1 MDSVLKDIAILV
13 SPVASGAYFNETLEV
28 AQKEFMHCVGYFELK
43 IENLCG
49 MQFLITQLPQTKLSH
64 LARLSFVQGVFIY
77 ENGALTPIEIDA
89 GFNLHSDFVFGS
101 KYKGKTNEVLTQLLL
116 NVGLSYTKEKDLS
129 KLKLLD
135 PMCGRGTTLMWAMRY
150 GIKSKGIEQDANAI
164 LDFRTFAKKW
174 TKLHRQKHVLK
185 EGFIGKANKQNK
197 GKFVDFTTNDVTTRI
212 INGNATTACD
222 LLKREKQHLIISDI
236 PYGVQHF
243 TTEKTRNPIAVLT
256 ECAPQWVELLH
267 KGGVLVIAFNKYIP
281 KRKELIAVFE
291 DAGLTALDFEA
302 PHRMS
307 ESIYRDI
314 VVLRKN

>member
-1 MDSVLKDIAILV
+1 MKDIAILI
-13 SPVASGAYFNETLEV
+13 SPVANGAYFNETIDI
-28 AQKEFMHCVGYFELK
+28 AQKEFTQCIGEYDLTLNE
-43 IENLCG
+43 IGG
-49 MQFLITQLPQTKLSH
+49 MQFLQTQLPEQKLEV
-64 LARLSFVQGVFIY
+64 LARLSFVQGIFSHDS
-77 ENGALTPIEIDA
+77 GTLTPLSLNTD
-89 GFNLHSDFVFGS
+89 FNLHSDFVFGS
-101 KYKGKTNEVLTQLLL
+101 KYKGKTNEILTQLLL
-116 NVGLSYTKEKDLS
+116 NVGLSFCKEKDVS
-129 KLKLLD
+129 KIKLLD

-150 GIKSKGIEQDANAI
+150 GIKSKGIEQDPNAV

-174 TKLHRQKHVLK
+174 TKLHRQKHELK

-197 GKFVDFTTNDVTTRI
+197 GKFIDFTAEGVNTRI

-243 TTEKTRNPIAVLT
+243 TTEKTRNPIAVL
-256 ECAPQWVELLH
+256 EDCAPQWADLLH
-267 KGGVLVIAFNKYIP
+267 KDGICVIAFNKYIP

-291 DAGLTALDFEA
+291 AAGLSALEFEA

-307 ESIYRDI
+307 ESIFRDV